1 MKKVCCQLSPFSH
14 VQVREDPCA
23 NSVQICL
30 KKRKSSRDLENE
42 RIRILLE
49 RQKEQ
54 ILGEVRSEIQKHE
67 LQAES
72 DRRSIQELTG
82 IVDSQRMEIVHTI
95 TGCDQSSRDQ
105 LPLQEELSE
114 RNRALRETRIRNMRD
129 MEELQNSPVLKVEE
143 PSRRKLI
150 ENQNTIMELS
160 ARIQELQNEVNCMN
174 GSRDFKDAESVR
186 SGPSHVPSQPALL
199 PLCRDPGGLL
209 SRNNHP
215 PDIWNSQGISGNVF
229 ANPRA
234 SSSSLYPGGFN
245 PWISNV
251 TEDTLVLTSTGRPV
265 TFGEC
270 QIPDTVLIPRLQSGP
285 SAENSFDPEE
295 GKFLNNYGADKQRL
309 QISELHFDKF
319 PTPTTFACWKIRFK
333 TEVCIC
339 SQFPTEALL
348 WVKEVKM
355 VESVDDLK
363 SSRSIKGTRGPDFEL
378 LDARIASA
386 LNKIIQNTRF
396 KKNISWEEMEGQK
409 EDRFLRGR
417 QIAYLIYEHIQV
429 TGANDSV
436 ENYADLFT
444 LALRNDNIQ
453 EFDTKWDENSIVDDT
468 SPI

>member
-1 MKKVCCQLSPFSH
+1 MCELSSDLS
-14 VQVREDPCA
+14 Q
-23 NSVQICL
+23 
-30 KKRKSSRDLENE
+30 KRKSSRDLENE
-42 RIRILLE
+42 RIRILFE

-54 ILGEVRSEIQKHE
+54 ILGKVRSEIQKHE

-143 PSRRKLI
+143 PSRRKLTK
-150 ENQNTIMELS
+150 NQNTIMELS

-199 PLCRDPGGLL
+199 PPCRDPGGLL

-234 SSSSLYPGGFN
+234 SSSSPYPGGFN

-251 TEDTLVLTSTGRPV
+251 TEDTSVLTSTGRPV

-348 WVKEVKM
+348 WVKEVEM

-386 LNKIIQNTRF
+386 LNKIIQNTCF

-417 QIAYLIYEHIQV
+417 QIAYLIYEHFQV

-453 EFDTKWDENSIVDDT
+453 EFDTKWDEILLSMTQIPSDD
-468 SPI
+468 ILENLYK